1 MVNNPPWM
9 ILLLCAAG
17 YLLGS
22 VPFGVLVTH
31 ALGLTDPRS
40 AGSGNIGSTNVLR
53 VGGKL
58 AGALTLFGDIGKG
71 WLAAWGAGWW
81 LGGESAV
88 LLVALCAVLGH
99 LFPVFLRFK
108 GGKGVA
114 TALGAIAG
122 VAPWLGIAVSLIWL
136 ASLALWRYSSGA
148 ALVAFAAFPILSI
161 WLRPRPVFLA
171 FACAVTALIVLRH
184 HANITRLL
192 SGTEPKVGASSAS
205 AQTES

>member
-1 MVNNPPWM
+1 MFSDPSWV

-22 VPFGVLVTH
+22 VPFGILVSQ

-40 AGSGNIGSTNVLR
+40 VGSGNIGSTNVLR

-58 AGALTLFGDIGKG
+58 AGALTLLGDIGKG

-122 VAPWLGIAVSLIWL
+122 VAPWLGIALGLIWL

-148 ALVAFAAFPILSI
+148 ALIAFAALPILSL
-161 WLRPRPVFLA
+161 WLRPSPVFLA
-171 FACAVTALIVLRH
+171 FACAMTMLIVIRH
-184 HANITRLL
+184 YANIARLL
-192 SGTEPKVGASSAS
+192 SGTEPKVGVSSAS
-205 AQTES
+205 AQAES